1 MKRRNGFTMVEVL
14 ISMVIIS
21 GMFIAALRA
30 AAVAQAGQHRI
41 RLQCQARLLA
51 EDLAAEI
58 DELPFQ
64 DPAVTSG
71 LSSIGAGG
79 SEVGSNRELFD
90 DADDYHNWTSSPPQE
105 KDGTVIASARSLT
118 RSVQVEWVELSNPE
132 QVAGYKT
139 GLKRFTVTVSLDEGP
154 LEEIQ
159 WLRGWQWPDPVKTKA
174 EGP

>member
-1 MKRRNGFTMVEVL
+1 MVEVL

-30 AAVAQAGQHRI
+30 AAVAQAGQYRI

-64 DPAVTSG
+64 DPGISSG
-71 LSSIGAGG
+71 LSSIGPG
-79 SEVGSNRELFD
+79 SSETGATRELFD
-90 DADDYHNWTSSPPQE
+90 DADDYHDWSSSPPQQ
-105 KDGTVIASARSLT
+105 KDGTVIASAAPLT
-118 RSVQVEWVELSNPE
+118 RSVQVEWVELSNPL
-132 QVAGYKT
+132 QTTSLKT

-154 LEEIQ
+154 LAEIQ